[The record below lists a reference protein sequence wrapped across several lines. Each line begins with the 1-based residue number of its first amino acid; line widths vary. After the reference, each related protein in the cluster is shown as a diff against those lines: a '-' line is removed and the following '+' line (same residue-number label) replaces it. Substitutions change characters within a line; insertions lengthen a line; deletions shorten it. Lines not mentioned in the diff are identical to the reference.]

1 MDDPIGKVV
10 WMAMQSLYRR
20 YRPRRFA
27 ELRGQE
33 HVVRALRNAVINE
46 REGQAYLFS
55 GPRGTGKTSTARI
68 LAKVLNCQNP
78 ADGEPCCICASCLAV
93 DNGTSYDVLELDAA
107 SNNGV
112 DEIRDIIETASTLS
126 PGRHRVFILD
136 EVHMLSKAASAAL
149 LKTLEEPP
157 PNVVFV
163 LATTDPQKVTETIR
177 SRVQHL
183 VFHLLSVDELEK
195 YVRWVMQDADLTV
208 NQDAIE
214 WVVQEGNGSAR
225 DTLSAL
231 ELVVAGGGT
240 VEASISLDEFLEA
253 LIERDQGRALAAVAF
268 AIQQG
273 LDPRNLADDLVRAL
287 RDAFLSLMSPE
298 LLQVPQGRAEEISL
312 QALRLGA
319 AMTVRAMEVLGTALV
334 DMRHAPDPRLL
345 LEVAVVRLASPALDD
360 SMGTLMTRLQILED
374 AVRDLK
380 ENGMTALPP
389 APVDPATGRAMVGG
403 RAVAQDI
410 TAPIAPVARVA
421 ATPATPTTPI
431 TSAAP
436 TTSVAPAE
444 IWPQVLLSV
453 KQIVKAIY
461 NPTSIV
467 AVDGNVVTI
476 AAPNTSH
483 MARCKAHIEDIETAI
498 SKLCGAKY
506 TVQLTADATASRGIE
521 RPSKEAIRT
530 IVDEVKEDPYTP
542 IDPALLIEGP
552 ANISVSVDRLKGVF
566 PGATIVPDDK
576 KKK

>member
-1 MDDPIGKVV
+1 MDDPIGKVRC
-10 WMAMQSLYRR
+10 MATQSLYRR

-93 DNGTSYDVLELDAA
+93 DLGTSYDVLELDAA

-183 VFHLLSVDELEK
+183 VFHLLSVDELDK
-195 YVRWVMQDADLTV
+195 YVRWVMQDANLII

-374 AVRDLK
+374 TVRDLK
-380 ENGMTALPP
+380 ENGITALPP
-389 APVDPATGRAMVGG
+389 APVDPTTGRAMVGG
-403 RAVAQDI
+403 RAVAPDI
-410 TAPIAPVARVA
+410 TAPIPPVARVVA
-421 ATPATPTTPI
+421 IPTAP
-431 TSAAP
+431 SAP
-436 TTSVAPAE
+436 STSVAPAE
-444 IWPQVLLSV
+444 IWPQVLSSV

-483 MARCKAHIEDIETAI
+483 MARCNSHIKDIENAI

-552 ANISVSVDRLKGVF
+552 ANISVSVDLLKGVF

>member
-1 MDDPIGKVV
+1 
-10 WMAMQSLYRR
+10 MAMQSLYRR

-68 LAKVLNCQNP
+68 LAKVLNCQDP

-183 VFHLLSVDELEK
+183 VFHLLSVDELDK
-195 YVRWVMQDADLTV
+195 YVRWVMQDADLTID
-208 NQDAIE
+208 QDAIE

-374 AVRDLK
+374 TVRDLK

-389 APVDPATGRAMVGG
+389 APSNPTTGRAMVGG
-403 RAVAQDI
+403 RALAPDI

-421 ATPATPTTPI
+421 ATPATP
-431 TSAAP
+431 AAP
-436 TTSVAPAE
+436 AALSTSVAPAE
-444 IWPQVLLSV
+444 IWPKVLLSV

-483 MARCKAHIEDIETAI
+483 MARCKAHIEDIEAAI
-498 SKLCGAKY
+498 SKLCGTKY

-521 RPSKEAIRT
+521 RPSKDAIRT

-552 ANISVSVDRLKGVF
+552 ANISVSVDLLKGVF
-566 PGATIVPDDK
+566 PGSAIVPDDK